1 LDNSLVDSL
10 ATELLTL
17 KRSSQIRAFRNR
29 LDKATAQKVIRSP
42 LISAVDR
49 GAISLC
55 LQFGEPHRGTP
66 HRGTPHGGRPQGG
79 SRWAPRGLSTEAW
92 IVDFAAQEM

>member
-1 LDNSLVDSL
+1 MDNSLVDSL

-55 LQFGEPHRGTP
+55 LQFGEPQ
-66 HRGTPHGGRPQGG
+66 GGKPQGNT
-79 SRWAPRGLSTEAW
+79 RWAPRGLSAEAW
-92 IVDFAAQEM
+92 IVDEM